1 MKNPMDRDAC
11 RATVHRISESWTWL
25 DQLGAP
31 ADIKG
36 RDEDGFYH
44 GGVLEVV
51 RGASVLDLFLKQS
64 KNTLVDSVV
73 QK

>member
-1 MKNPMDRDAC
+1 MNREAC
-11 RATVHRISESWTWL
+11 QATVHRIAESWTRL
-25 DQLGAP
+25 DQLGAT

-36 RDEDGFYH
+36 RDEDGFYQ
-44 GGVLEVV
+44 GRVLEVV